1 VVRDSEIFIFQQ
13 DILKVSKYSQVRQK
27 YLFLN
32 SPDNVVGADMDSDL
46 KDREKKAKRIVEG
59 ENIASEIESFLLL
72 GSTNGERVNVY
83 RRYFECFYE
92 YSGKRVEFA
101 IY

>member
-1 VVRDSEIFIFQQ
+1 
-13 DILKVSKYSQVRQK
+13 
-27 YLFLN
+27 
-32 SPDNVVGADMDSDL
+32 MHSDL
-46 KDREKKAKRIVEG
+46 KEREKKAKRIVEE

-72 GSTNGERVNVY
+72 GSTNGERVYVY

-92 YSGKRVEFA
+92 YSGKRVVFA

>member
-1 VVRDSEIFIFQQ
+1 MQFLSSIKIKQSLVVRDSEIFIFQQ
-13 DILKVSKYSQVRQK
+13 DILKVSKYSQIRQK

-32 SPDNVVGADMDSDL
+32 SPDNVIGADMDSDL
-46 KDREKKAKRIVEG
+46 KDREKKAKKIVEG

-83 RRYFECFYE
+83 RRYF
-92 YSGKRVEFA
+92 
-101 IY
+101 

>member
-1 VVRDSEIFIFQQ
+1 MVRDSEIFIFQQ
-13 DILKVSKYSQVRQK
+13 DILKVSKYSQIRQK

-32 SPDNVVGADMDSDL
+32 SPDNVIGADMDSDL
-46 KDREKKAKRIVEG
+46 KDREKKSKKIVEG

-83 RRYFECFYE
+83 RRYF
-92 YSGKRVEFA
+92 
-101 IY
+101 